1 LDSEVWILLITYSII
16 FVIVAVAFGNVQLV
30 KSKYGLALAAVF
42 ETVACL
48 TATMGIFNLAN
59 LSFTHVPW
67 YMIPLVVIVATIEN
81 VFIVTNAVLHSGC
94 DMQIKEKVGRGEIHR
109 SVTVIDIWL

>member
-1 LDSEVWILLITYSII
+1 MPLDSDIWILLITYAII
-16 FVIVAVAFGNVQLV
+16 FAIVAVAFGNVQLV

-48 TATMGIFNLAN
+48 STTLGIFTLAGV
-59 LSFTHVPW
+59 SFAHVPI

-81 VFIVTNAVLHSGC
+81 VFIVTNAMLHSGC
-94 DMQIKEKVGRGEIHR
+94 DMTIKEKVGRGE
-109 SVTVIDIWL
+109 